1 MVIQL
6 FGGMSMSL
14 LKTEWK
20 NIFKNKKL
28 LIAIIG
34 VMFIPLLYSGVY
46 LYAFWDPYG
55 NLDRLPVAV
64 VNEDTGT
71 QFEGKNLQVGSDLIE
86 NLKEEKKF
94 NWQFVNKTEAEKGL
108 KNEEYYMIIE
118 IPKEFSKNAA
128 SLTEDN
134 PKKLEIKYI
143 PNEGMNFLSSQ
154 IGENA
159 VVRIKDEVSKTL
171 TKTYAESIFENIG
184 KLADGIGKASDG
196 SNKINNGAIDLKEGS
211 TKLKD
216 NLEKLAESSIT
227 FEGGLKTASD
237 GSEKLTKGLKTLDEG
252 LGKMQEGQKQLANGA
267 VKAENGTGQLK
278 EGLST
283 SLAGMKEMQNKVP
296 QLTEGTSTLAKKAP
310 EIVAGTKKLSEG
322 NHNASEGA
330 KQLSA
335 GLDQISTK
343 LNASIEELKAL
354 PLPEEKKQELIAL
367 AAGIDQIKE
376 SSKNLSAG
384 LDELDKGAS
393 TLNKGVENLPEQAT
407 ALNNGANGL
416 ANGVNEL
423 TAGQEKLYKGAGD
436 LQSGQ
441 KQLIEGLTTLGE
453 KITEAK
459 AGSAQLVNGGNDLT
473 SGVKKL
479 ADGSAT
485 LKDGS
490 TKLADGSK
498 ELDDGVSKLSEGT
511 EELSTK
517 LKDAKEE
524 SKDAKGSDKLY
535 DMVAE
540 PVKVKDE
547 KVNEV
552 PNYGTGFAPY
562 FISISL
568 FVGALTLS
576 IIFPMRDSLGTPKS
590 GFSWFLSKFGV
601 LFIVG
606 IVQAVLVDSIL
617 LFVLKID
624 VQNIPLFYLLSIIT
638 SFTFLS
644 IVQFLVTTMD
654 NPGRF
659 IGIIIL
665 ILQLTTS
672 AGSFPLELIPTA
684 LQPIHNLLPMS
695 YSVSGFK
702 AVITS
707 GDYAHMWNQAF
718 ILIGYMVVMMI
729 GTIAYFAMKVRK
741 NKIEEVQA

>member
-1 MVIQL
+1 
-6 FGGMSMSL
+6 MSL

-94 NWQFVNKTEAEKGL
+94 NWQFVNKAEAEKGL
-108 KNEEYYMIIE
+108 ENEEYYMIIE

-171 TKTYAESIFENIG
+171 TKTYAESIFENIE

-196 SNKINNGAIDLKEGS
+196 SSEINNGAIDLKEGS
-211 TKLKD
+211 GKLKD

-227 FEGGLKTASD
+227 FEDGLKTASS
-237 GSEKLTKGLKTLDEG
+237 GSEKLTKGLKALDEG

-267 VKAENGTGQLK
+267 EKAENGAGQLK

-296 QLTEGTSTLAKKAP
+296 QLTDGTSTLAKKAP
-310 EIVAGTKKLSEG
+310 EIVTGTKKLAEG

-335 GLDQISTK
+335 GLDQVSTK

-393 TLNKGVENLPEQAT
+393 TLNKGVEKLPEQAT
-407 ALNNGANGL
+407 ALNNGANAL
-416 ANGVNEL
+416 AKGVNEL

-441 KQLIEGLTTLGE
+441 KQLTEGLTTFGE

-473 SGVKKL
+473 SGVKQL

-517 LKDAKEE
+517 LQGAREE

-576 IIFPMRDSLGTPKS
+576 IIFPMRDSFGTPKS

-617 LFVLKID
+617 LFILKID

-729 GTIAYFAMKVRK
+729 GTIAYFTMKVRK
-741 NKIEEVQA
+741 NRIEEVQA